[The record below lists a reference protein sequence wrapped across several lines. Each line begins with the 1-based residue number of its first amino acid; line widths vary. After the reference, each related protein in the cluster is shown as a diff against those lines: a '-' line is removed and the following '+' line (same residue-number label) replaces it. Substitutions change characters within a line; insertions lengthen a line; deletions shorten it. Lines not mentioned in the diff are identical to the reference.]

1 MKKALRSLFCIE
13 KRLSWLLH
21 AQNTILLN
29 TQLPVINSLLIWD
42 ISIFCLKI
50 RKIILFFLILKK
62 DFTLYCQKKGI
73 NIDVNAF
80 LLENLSALQGKE
92 ISYSSASSWL
102 ENKKYTLLSHYEYMQ
117 ISQFLKMKGIK
128 RFYESM
134 KSYFFISRPEMLS
147 WQFIDFIFEHKLHES
162 YIKSQHIQ
170 NWETVLCQLLNKG
183 KYREAEMLWQK
194 TGHTFNE
201 SFFIKALL
209 GIHDK
214 NIPFFLTG
222 INNILNQS
230 LSEFIKNTIYNI
242 TYDVIYEMM
251 MKQWS
256 SMPYQHLV
264 THKQRQDEIKRIQQR
279 IANIQITMQKKE
291 INTTLFST
299 EQAKLKRL

>member
-1 MKKALRSLFCIE
+1 MAFTFPEYYLIKYTIVCDKLASDKINLYSYL
-13 KRLSWLLH
+13 LS
-21 AQNTILLN
+21 QNQKN
-29 TQLPVINSLLIWD
+29 NPFLPD
-42 ISIFCLKI
+42 F
-50 RKIILFFLILKK
+50 KK
-62 DFTLYCQKKGI
+62 DFTLYCNEKGI
-73 NIDVNAF
+73 NIDHDAF
-80 LLENLSALQGKE
+80 FSENIFFKKEVSYLL
-92 ISYSSASSWL
+92 ASSWL
-102 ENKKYTLLSHYEYMQ
+102 ENKKHTLFSHYEYMQ
-117 ISQFLKMKGIK
+117 LSKLLKKEGAK
-128 RFYESM
+128 CFHERM
-134 KSYFFISRPEMLS
+134 KSYCFISRPEMLS
-147 WQFIDFIFEHKLHES
+147 CQLIDFIFEHKLHES
-162 YIKSQHIQ
+162 YIKSQYVQ
-170 NWETVLCQLLNKG
+170 NWETVLFEILNKG
-183 KYREAEMLWQK
+183 KYREADMLWQK
-194 TGHTFNE
+194 TGHNLEE